1 MITRRKLAED
11 MRELSMRWTGVDFYI
26 NYIRAACQVFYH
38 SAVFERYSM
47 GQIQLLLV
55 CLLTLLLNTIDII
68 NSD

>member
-1 MITRRKLAED
+1 MITRRKLAEG
-11 MRELSMRWTGVDFYI
+11 MRELSMRWTGVGFYI

-47 GQIQLLLV
+47 GQIQLLL
-55 CLLTLLLNTIDII
+55 CFFKLLINTIDII